1 MIRRLLKS
9 KLHRLT
15 VTQANLNYEGSVTID
30 ERLMLAANIVEFEQ
44 VDVYDTT
51 NGNRLTTYAIRGAA
65 GSGIICLNGAA
76 ARLIEVGDLVIIAS
90 YADLHEN
97 EIDNHQPT
105 VVVVDEKNHLVSS
118 SVLNINFSGSVNSG
132 TAD

>member
-44 VDVYDTT
+44 VDVYDIT
-51 NGNRLTTYAIRGAA
+51 NGNRLTTYAIRGVA

-76 ARLIEVGDLVIIAS
+76 ARLIELGDLVIIAS

>member
-44 VDVYDTT
+44 VDVYDIT

-76 ARLIEVGDLVIIAS
+76 AQLIGVGDLVIVAS
-90 YADLHEN
+90 YADFHEN
-97 EIDNHQPT
+97 EIDDYQPT
-105 VVVVDEKNHLVSS
+105 VVVVDEKNQLSVSD
-118 SVLNINFSGSVNSG
+118 VNLSGSVNSG
-132 TAD
+132 AAE